1 MTQTQTLTVARSPQT
16 LWVRVRSWW
25 LTKNLDAKFWT
36 FLGAS
41 FLFNLG
47 MCIFFFL
54 YNLYLLDR
62 GFRENFL
69 GLVTGAMAI
78 GSIAGTI
85 PAGLLAQRFG
95 LRKTLLLCFT
105 LVTLVSALRA
115 LFTQEAPLLV
125 LAFLGGAVLSIWA
138 VSISPAIA
146 QLTSEQNRPFAFSLV
161 FSLGIGVGILGGQ
174 SGGRLPGWLAGI
186 TPLGT
191 SAQAKQAALLVACGI
206 AAVALIPVSRVR
218 FASAATRERQF
229 YPRSPFLLRFLI
241 AIAVWNL
248 ATGAFSPFFNVY
260 FSQYLRMPIEKIGM
274 IFSGAQLSQVLAVV
288 VAPFIFRRLGLVAGI
303 MYMQCATA
311 VALGCLAASRAAS
324 GAAVTYAAYTAFQ
337 WMSEPGMYSLLMNKV
352 TPSQRS
358 GASAMNFLVV
368 SLAQAI
374 AAAAAG
380 ASFARFGYP
389 VVLGAIAAIALIA
402 ALMFR
407 ALLRDAD

>member
-1 MTQTQTLTVARSPQT
+1 MQTLALARSPQT
-16 LWVRVRSWW
+16 LWLSVRSWS
-25 LTKNLDAKFWT
+25 LTKRLDAKFWT

-54 YNLYLLDR
+54 YNLYLLDC

-85 PAGLLAQRFG
+85 PAGQLSQRYG

-115 LFTQEAPLLV
+115 LVTREAPLLG

-146 QLTSEQNRPFAFSLV
+146 QLSCEQDRPFAFSLV

-174 SGGRLPGWLAGI
+174 AGGRLPGWLADV
-186 TPLGT
+186 TPLVT
-191 SAQAKQAALLVACGI
+191 STQTKQAALLVACGI
-206 AAVALIPVSRVR
+206 SALALIPMSGVR
-218 FASAATRERQF
+218 FVSSCTRE
-229 YPRSPFLLRFLI
+229 PRFFPRTPFFFRFLI
-241 AIAVWNL
+241 AIAVWSL

-260 FSQYLRMPIEKIGM
+260 FSQYLRMPVERIGVV
-274 IFSGAQLSQVLAVV
+274 FSGSQLLQVLAVV
-288 VAPFIFRRLGLVAGI
+288 IAPVIFRRLGLVTGV
-303 MYMQCATA
+303 MYMQIATA

-324 GAAVTYAAYTAFQ
+324 GAAVTYAGYTAFQ

-368 SLAQAI
+368 SLSQAI

-389 VVLGAIAAIALIA
+389 VVLAAIAAIALIA

-407 ALLRDAD
+407 VLLHDAAP